1 MKIVGLFFTIVA
13 YLLAASGIIGLFYL
27 DWIFGIFLIVA
38 AFLMAAMFA
47 VLLRIMF
54 KTLREKSYWTMI
66 RQIVVTICAI
76 FGFFVTFTIGFVVY
90 NNYISPAKLANVT
103 LQNDQ

>member
-13 YLLAASGIIGLFYL
+13 YLLAAIGIIGLFYL
-27 DWIFGIFLIVA
+27 DWISGIFLIVA

-47 VLLRIMF
+47 VLLRIIF
-54 KTLREKSYWTMI
+54 KSIREKKYWTTI

-90 NNYISPAKLANVT
+90 NNYISPAKLTNVT